1 MPIHPAGRP
10 AILLTAVL
18 LVSACG
24 ALARSGQSQT
34 SAGSLIVDN
43 RTGSEVVVYSLQSLR
58 SVGTRLGNVRSFA
71 TETLSVPRSTIQG
84 ANEMIVRVHAIAGGR
99 DWTSPRVSLN
109 DDLVARLD
117 IRSDGRGDMSSSAFY
132 TLPPPATSRPD
143 AAEPSLRRDAKR

>member
-1 MPIHPAGRP
+1 MPIHPAGRS
-10 AILLTAVL
+10 AILLTAA
-18 LVSACG
+18 LVVGACG

-34 SAGSLIVDN
+34 SGGSLVVEN

-71 TETLSVPRSTIQG
+71 TETLSVPRSAIQG
-84 ANEMIVRVHAIAGGR
+84 ANEMMLRVHAIAGGR
-99 DWTSPRVSLN
+99 DWNSPRISLN

-132 TLPPPATSRPD
+132 TMPPP
-143 AAEPSLRRDAKR
+143 